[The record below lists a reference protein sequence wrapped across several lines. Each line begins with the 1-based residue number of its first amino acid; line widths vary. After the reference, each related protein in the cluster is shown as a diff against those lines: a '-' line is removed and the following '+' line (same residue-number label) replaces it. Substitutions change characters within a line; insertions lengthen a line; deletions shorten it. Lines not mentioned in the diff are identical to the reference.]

1 MQEVAGGVRL
11 PHVPVELAGK
21 EVPEVEIVQN
31 RAADLESATRRYR
44 GDCVPRGQWYE
55 VGAREWRLR
64 VATRAARRNELR
76 RLVEDD
82 MVQGPVALNED
93 EWDDHLT
100 ARHAGHR
107 GWRLLCVVG
116 RDRVSMILDE
126 NFIKDHW
133 SITHSVLCKGTQHQ
147 IVDKLVSTIMSDM
160 QTLVINSDQDA
171 SIMDVEDALM
181 MEMRSIEECEVMS
194 EELQV
199 DACATNAVSKKS
211 VWKTQSTRSLIAHAE
226 WVYNATFVPESETSA
241 SFVDFSGQMVGRFQ
255 RDAPCRRK
263 THECR
268 KQESCFRVL
277 IPTGEMVM
285 PSEKAQRE
293 GQNLESR
300 ECRVRPGGW
309 V

>member
-1 MQEVAGGVRL
+1 MNVVHVDREDLVVGVGCECLAGSIAGSRRWCASTGCAIRAGRKG
-11 PHVPVELAGK
+11 VPV
-21 EVPEVEIVQN
+21 VEIVRTELQI
-31 RAADLESATRRYR
+31 RECDKERPRYR

-55 VGAREWRLR
+55 VGARERSVR
-64 VATRAARRNELR
+64 VATRAERRNELR
-76 RLVEDD
+76 RQMEDD
-82 MVQGPVALNED
+82 IVQGPVALNED

-116 RDRVSMILDE
+116 RVRISMILDE

-147 IVDKLVSTIMSDM
+147 IVDKIVSTIMSDM

-181 MEMRSIEECEVMS
+181 MEMRSTEECEVVP

-199 DACATNAVSKKS
+199 DASAANAGSEKS

-226 WVYNATFVPESETSA
+226 WVYHATFVPESETSA
-241 SFVDFSGQMVGRFQ
+241 SSVDVSGQMVGRF
-255 RDAPCRRK
+255 
-263 THECR
+263 
-268 KQESCFRVL
+268 
-277 IPTGEMVM
+277 
-285 PSEKAQRE
+285 
-293 GQNLESR
+293 
-300 ECRVRPGGW
+300 
-309 V
+309 